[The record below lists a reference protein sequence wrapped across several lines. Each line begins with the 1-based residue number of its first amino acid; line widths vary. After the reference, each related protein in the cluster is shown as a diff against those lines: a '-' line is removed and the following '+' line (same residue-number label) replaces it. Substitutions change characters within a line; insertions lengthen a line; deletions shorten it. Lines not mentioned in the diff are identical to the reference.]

1 MAAIMQEDTFIPSQK
16 IIDSVTT
23 DSFLDYEKIK
33 NVELLLTESGK
44 QFALTNPLHSNQ
56 SFLQEENGCRLF
68 VPAISLEQLT
78 PWILKQQG
86 NAKPLSPP
94 KVVEAIRQSVRKLA
108 DACQAYD
115 TEEIRQKIKKSK

>member
-1 MAAIMQEDTFIPSQK
+1 MQEDTFIPSQK

-56 SFLQEENGCRLF
+56 SFLQEENGCRMF

-86 NAKPLSPP
+86 NANPLSPP

-115 TEEIRQKIKKSK
+115 SDEIRRKVRKFGKNI

>member
-1 MAAIMQEDTFIPSQK
+1 MQEDTFIPSQK

-44 QFALTNPLHSNQ
+44 QFALINPLHSNQ

-68 VPAISLEQLT
+68 YIACDYGDFVCQT
-78 PWILKQQG
+78 
-86 NAKPLSPP
+86 
-94 KVVEAIRQSVRKLA
+94 VECL
-108 DACQAYD
+108 
-115 TEEIRQKIKKSK
+115 

>member
-1 MAAIMQEDTFIPSQK
+1 MSVFSFISSQK

-56 SFLQEENGCRLF
+56 SFLQEENGYRLF

-115 TEEIRQKIKKSK
+115 TEEIRQKIKKK